1 TGMTLIHSPVRLLLF
16 LVVILDLNLYG
27 VLSNTVE
34 AEKYLELGKKAVQEG
49 HVAEALAHYD
59 KAVGI
64 DPTNYLTHFKRA
76 AVYLALGQSRKALP
90 DLDKSI
96 ELRPKFY
103 QARLQRGTTLLK
115 LGRLDDAQSDFTYLT
130 SVSDSS
136 LSAEAQKNLALIPS
150 VKGHIQT
157 ANVYIDKQDYEAA
170 ILVLGEAIE
179 LCPWDVSLRELRSNC
194 YKSLG
199 QYQSA
204 ISDLKVITK
213 LTNDNTAA
221 FLEISL
227 LYYKMGEV
235 EDSLKEVRECLK
247 LDQAHKS
254 CSAHYKKAKKLEKQL
269 KDADQA
275 ITNSEYGAAVD
286 VLFKALETESEL
298 EVFQTKISKKVCR
311 SYSKSKNYT
320 AGMVWCNKV
329 LQSDP
334 NDVDALCDRAE
345 LYIGN
350 EMYNDAINDYRKA
363 QSVENHPQSVEE
375 GLQRAEKLLKQSQ
388 KKDYYKILGVKRTA
402 SKQEISK
409 AYRELA
415 KQWHPDAYEGEDKE
429 KAERMFIDIAAAKEV
444 LSDPEMRQKFDNG
457 DDPLDQSQNQGPG
470 GFHQAPFGFPFGGAG
485 QGFTFKF
492 RFQ

>member
-1 TGMTLIHSPVRLLLF
+1 MECIRFSVEILLLI
-16 LVVILDLNLYG
+16 VAVLDLNLCG
-27 VLSNTVE
+27 VLSNSIE

-49 HVAEALAHYD
+49 HVAEALVHYD
-59 KAVGI
+59 KAVGM
-64 DPTNYLTHFKRA
+64 DPTNYLTYFKRA

-90 DLDKSI
+90 DLDRSI
-96 ELRPKFY
+96 DLRPNFN

-115 LGRLDDAQSDFTYLT
+115 LGRLEEASSDFTHLA

-136 LSAEAQKNLALIPS
+136 LSGEAQKNLGLIPS
-150 VKGHIQT
+150 IKSHIQT
-157 ANVYIDKQDYEAA
+157 ASVYINNRDYEAA
-170 ILVLGEAIE
+170 VLVLGEAIE
-179 LCPWDVSLRELRSNC
+179 LSPWDASLRQQRAEC
-194 YKSLG
+194 YKLLG
-199 QYQSA
+199 HYQSA

-227 LYYKMGEV
+227 LYYRLGEV

-254 CSAHYKKAKKLEKQL
+254 CGAHYKKAKKLEKQL

-275 ITNSEYGAAVD
+275 VANSDYGTAVD
-286 VLFKALETESEL
+286 LLFKALETESEL
-298 EVFQTKISKKVCR
+298 EVFKMKISRKICR
-311 SYSKSKNYT
+311 SYSKSKNYS
-320 AGMVWCNKV
+320 AGMEWCNKV
-329 LQSDP
+329 LQVDP
-334 NDVDALCDRAE
+334 NDIDALCDRAE

-350 EMYNDAINDYRKA
+350 EMYSEAINDYRKA
-363 QSVENHPQSVEE
+363 QSVENHPQSVDE

-402 SKQEISK
+402 SKQEINK

-415 KQWHPDAYEGEDKE
+415 KQWHPDAYEGEDKD
-429 KAERMFIDIAAAKEV
+429 KAEKMFIDIAAAKEV
-444 LSDPEMRQKFDNG
+444 LSDPELRQRFDNG
-457 DDPLDQSQNQGPG
+457 DDPLDNQQNQGGG
-470 GFHQAPFGFPFGGAG
+470 GFHQGPFGFPFGGGSG